1 MAFFKRELSPVEIF
15 ERALKDKQ
23 AARRK
28 LDDRLRIAEQAVE
41 ERQMAAETLAKAG
54 ASNAQLDRAEARMRL
69 VEDKAKTLRAAVA
82 ECDEQIVLAERA
94 RSEAAAQRDRDK
106 AANEIEAVASSIEQA
121 VPRFELGAAALVD
134 AVTRSK
140 AAMMETARF
149 GADVD
154 EIRREV
160 LAAAELICWELR
172 SAAMRT
178 RAGNANIALL
188 APPEIKQLPAPEP
201 DRQMVYTLNPLTWR
215 EGEEPRRAAAFTMV
229 ALPKGLLPAALQ
241 HQHVDYLNAR
251 RVQTLMHV
259 HGSGQLQVEPGPDDP
274 ALVDLDALMAEAQA
288 SPQADVA

>member
-28 LDDRLRIAEQAVE
+28 LDDRLRVAEQALD
-41 ERQMAAETLAKAG
+41 ERRNAAETLAKAG
-54 ASNAQLDRAEARMRL
+54 ATNSQLDRTEAKMRQ
-69 VEDKAKTLRAAVA
+69 VEDKAKALRAALA
-82 ECDEQIVLAERA
+82 DCDEQIVLAERGLG
-94 RSEAAAQRDRDK
+94 EDEAQRDRDK
-106 AANEIEAVASSIEQA
+106 AANEIEAVASAIERA
-121 VPRFELGAAALVD
+121 VPGFEIGAAALVD

-140 AAMMETARF
+140 PVMSEATRF
-149 GADVD
+149 GGDVD

-160 LAAAELICWELR
+160 LAMAELICWELR
-172 SAAMRT
+172 SAAVRT

-188 APPEIKQLPAPEP
+188 APPEMKQLPAPET
-201 DRQMVYTLNPLTWR
+201 DRQMVYTLSPLTWR
-215 EGEEPRRAAAFTMV
+215 EGEDARRAAAFTKG

-241 HQHVDYLNAR
+241 HQHVDYLTAR

-259 HGSGQLQVEPGPDDP
+259 HGGGQLQVEPDAEDP
-274 ALVDLDALMAEAQA
+274 ALVDLDALTGEAQD